1 VTSTDPRSE
10 KTGTHRP
17 ILILD
22 DDRDLTK
29 MMKRYLEHEGWNVLV
44 VNEPMAAIETCLEH
58 KPCLLL
64 VDLMMPG
71 VDGEEFVKAIRKV
84 LFEAVPP
91 IALVSAAFS
100 RPEVQRRLGLPASL
114 SKPFSMEDL
123 KDLALRFAHA
133 HRTRADTVP
142 PS

>member
-1 VTSTDPRSE
+1 MTTSEGSE
-10 KTGTHRP
+10 VRTRRP

-29 MMKRYLEHEGWNVLV
+29 MMKRYLEHEGWSVLV
-44 VNEPMAAIETCLEH
+44 VNEPMAAIEMCLESR
-58 KPCLLL
+58 PCLLL
-64 VDLMMPG
+64 VDLMMPN

-100 RPEVQRRLGLPASL
+100 RPEVQKRLGLPASL
-114 SKPFSMEDL
+114 AKPFSMDDL
-123 KDLALRFAHA
+123 KDLALRFAHD
-133 HRTRADTVP
+133 HRDRGDTIP
-142 PS
+142 PA

>member
-1 VTSTDPRSE
+1 VTSTDSSE
-10 KTGTHRP
+10 ADGRTLRP

-22 DDRDLTK
+22 DDRDLAK

-44 VNEPMAAIETCLEH
+44 VNEPMSAIETCLEA

-100 RPEVQRRLGLPASL
+100 RPEVQKRLGLPASL
-114 SKPFSMEDL
+114 GKPFPMEDL
-123 KDLALRFAHA
+123 KDLAMRFAHD
-133 HRTRADTVP
+133 HRKRGDTVP
-142 PS
+142 PA